1 MRSTW
6 KGARYGVPL
15 LCAIIVSGTL
25 AACGGGDDT
34 ESAPATGS
42 ATSSGE
48 TMTTIK
54 ASVLPAL
61 AFATLPV
68 GIEQG
73 LFEKQHLKID
83 LVKTPSS
90 TVILPQ
96 LVSGDAD
103 VGGVAYGNI
112 MAAVEKNLPVVAVA
126 PTDLGGTT
134 AEEDPVKIV
143 SLKDSGIDDFKQLA
157 GKRVAVSKLKGLGEA
172 QTRAIAEKDG
182 IDPNSLKFVALA
194 FPDMLTALRNGDVDA
209 AYMVEP
215 FVGLARH
222 TTEINVLASANAET
236 IPGVHQ
242 GAMAASRKF
251 VEANPDVIRRFQLAM
266 KESNEY
272 ANSHPE
278 AVRKVLP
285 DFLGIP
291 ADAAEKVLIPKF
303 GTEWNDAA
311 NEQLAKV
318 LLDVGEITKAPDIK
332 SFTPPFD
339 PK

>member
-1 MRSTW
+1 
-6 KGARYGVPL
+6 
-15 LCAIIVSGTL
+15 
-25 AACGGGDDT
+25 
-34 ESAPATGS
+34 
-42 ATSSGE
+42 
-48 TMTTIK
+48 
-54 ASVLPAL
+54 
-61 AFATLPV
+61 
-68 GIEQG
+68 
-73 LFEKQHLKID
+73 
-83 LVKTPSS
+83 
-90 TVILPQ
+90 

-112 MAAVEKNLPVVAVA
+112 IAAVEKNLPLVAIA

-143 SLKDSGIDDFKQLA
+143 SLKKSGIDDFKQLA
-157 GKRVAVSKLKGLGEA
+157 GKRVAISKLKGLGEA
-172 QTRAIAEKDG
+172 QTRTIAKKHG
-182 IDPNSLKFVALA
+182 VDPDSLKFVALS

-242 GAMAASRKF
+242 GAMAASKKF
-251 VEANPDVIRRFQLAM
+251 VDANPDVIRRFQLAM

-272 ANSHPE
+272 ANSHPDE
-278 AVRKVLP
+278 VRKVLP

-291 ADAAEKVLIPKF
+291 PDAAEKVLVPTF

-311 NEQLAKV
+311 NEQLGKV

-339 PK
+339 PQ